1 MNEKREVEEI
11 GGGVFFEVF
20 VFSRKE
26 GVEEVKV

>member
-11 GGGVFFEVF
+11 GGGAPLEAF